1 MQIDLMVMGVAFKET
16 ELFGPVIITNFS
28 RCLTKPRSKPSSI

>member
-1 MQIDLMVMGVAFKET
+1 MQIDLMVMGVAFKEA
-16 ELFGPVIITNFS
+16 ELFGPVITANFN